1 MNKKD
6 IADIRKHFKPETDLL
21 KIVDIY
27 NIYIKQESNEIYHE
41 VSRPFALLDSE
52 QQELFFAN
60 FKKVLGGKLGVKL
73 FEVKFRRQPEKQMD
87 EAEEVDQ
94 EDQAE
99 STDQTEKTE
108 PAEHTQRLL
117 YEGLHTDDVEVWKTD
132 MLRIAKKMV
141 QDVEYEKDIV
151 ITFIRGNY
159 YKPTKRHS
167 EDEEVAKRDEVYTTP
182 FILCSMNQTELP
194 KQSLVFDF
202 NEKKFKSRIAL
213 DPIINLKSPIDGF
226 LFPCFTD
233 NAADVNH
240 VLYAAGK
247 TNKPNFRFIEDVLDG
262 EEIMTAEED
271 KVVFEEIV
279 KSVIGDEMDTKTLAS
294 VYDEIQR
301 MVEVD
306 DDEEFEES
314 VPTLDTKEVTRVLR
328 ASGLDDVNA
337 EKVEMAFRKVID
349 DDTYELKA
357 SHIVPSYTSKSIKIE
372 TKVASI
378 AISPQDLRFVR
389 QVNVNGKRCI
399 LIEVEEDTM
408 IEGFTLLSEDLIE
421 E

>member
-6 IADIRKHFKPETDLL
+6 VADIRKHFKPETDLL

-27 NIYIKQESNEIYHE
+27 NIYIRQESNEVYHE

-73 FEVKFRRQPEKQMD
+73 FEVKFRRQQ
-87 EAEEVDQ
+87 EE
-94 EDQAE
+94 
-99 STDQTEKTE
+99 QTEPTE
-108 PAEHTQRLL
+108 ETEDIEEADQLEPTEHTQRLL
-117 YEGLHTDDVEVWKTD
+117 YEGLHTEDVEVWKTA
-132 MLRIAKKMV
+132 MHRIAKKMV
-141 QDVEYEKDIV
+141 QDAQYEKDIV

-159 YKPTKRHS
+159 YKPTKRTS
-167 EDEEVAKRDEVYTTP
+167 DEDEVAKRDEVYTTP

-202 NEKKFKSRIAL
+202 NEKKFKSRIML
-213 DPIINLKSPIDGF
+213 DPIINLTSPMDGF

-247 TNKPNFRFIEDVLDG
+247 ANKPNFRFIEEVLNG

-306 DDEEFEES
+306 DDEEVEES
-314 VPTLDTKEVTRVLR
+314 VPMLDTKEVTRVLK
-328 ASGLDDVNA
+328 ASGLADVST

-349 DDTYELKA
+349 DETYELKA
-357 SHIVPSYTSKSIKIE
+357 SHIVPNYSSKSIKIE
-372 TKVASI
+372 TKVANI
-378 AISPQDLRFVR
+378 AISPQDLRYVR

-408 IEGFTLLSEDLIE
+408 IEGFTLLSEELE
-421 E
+421 